1 MRARTIERIL
11 WTTAALAAAWAIVG
25 WRSATPDLEE
35 TVSSIPAHVAAP
47 RVPDVTAPRTASELI
62 VGSDPFRLDR
72 RPSPIAYQRELTG
85 APQIA
90 APMISFRPPLTVSGF
105 IGGPPWE
112 ALVEG
117 VPGKEGSTLVRAG
130 DKLGD
135 LRVRAVKRDTV
146 IIQGPDTTWKLTLR
160 RAWQ

>member
-1 MRARTIERIL
+1 MRARTMEHIL
-11 WTTAALAAAWAIVG
+11 WTTAALAAAWAIIG
-25 WRSATPDLEE
+25 WGNATPDLEE
-35 TVSSIPAHVAAP
+35 TASNIPTQVAAP
-47 RVPDVTAPRTASELI
+47 RIPDVAALRTASELI

-72 RPSPIAYQRELTG
+72 RPSPIAFQPELTG

-90 APMISFRPPLTVSGF
+90 APTLSPRPPLSVSGF

-135 LRVRAVKRDTV
+135 LRVRAIKRDTV

-160 RAWQ
+160 RPWQ